1 VVRFKQ
7 KITSAL
13 EASDIGPF
21 RELIEQY
28 EKEHNVPAIEIAAAL
43 ARLVQGDRPLL
54 LKTNAGGGVPVTEK
68 ARQAFSESVA
78 APRPSSPRHT
88 PAAPSRSAYEPAPR
102 ADDSTPPSPR
112 HADDGE
118 AERPRPKRAKSSD
131 EEVPKET
138 FRIEVGST
146 HGVKPGN
153 IVGAIA
159 NEAGIDSEYIGRIDI
174 REDHSF
180 IDLPTGMPKKI
191 FKDLQKVWVSG
202 RQLRITRKDQ
212 ANPYS
217 EPPPKH
223 GKPKHKPRT

>member
-1 VVRFKQ
+1 M
-7 KITSAL
+7 
-13 EASDIGPF
+13 
-21 RELIEQY
+21 
-28 EKEHNVPAIEIAAAL
+28 
-43 ARLVQGDRPLL
+43 
-54 LKTNAGGGVPVTEK
+54 TEK

-78 APRPSSPRHT
+78 AAPRSSSPRQA

-102 ADDSTPPSPR
+102 TEEGAAPSFRSADDS
-112 HADDGE
+112 E
-118 AERPRPKRAKSSD
+118 AERPRPKRSKSSD
-131 EEVPKET
+131 EEVQKET

-212 ANPYS
+212 ATPYS

-223 GKPKHKPRT
+223 GKPKHKPRS

>member
-1 VVRFKQ
+1 
-7 KITSAL
+7 
-13 EASDIGPF
+13 
-21 RELIEQY
+21 
-28 EKEHNVPAIEIAAAL
+28 
-43 ARLVQGDRPLL
+43 
-54 LKTNAGGGVPVTEK
+54 
-68 ARQAFSESVA
+68 
-78 APRPSSPRHT
+78 
-88 PAAPSRSAYEPAPR
+88 
-102 ADDSTPPSPR
+102 
-112 HADDGE
+112 
-118 AERPRPKRAKSSD
+118 
-131 EEVPKET
+131 VPKET

-159 NEAGIDSEYIGRIDI
+159 NEAGIDSEFIGRIDI

-212 ANPYS
+212 ATPYS

-223 GKPKHKPRT
+223 GKPKYKPRS